1 MRAPVT
7 ARPARIGAFWFGVQA
22 IWSALLGVFLQS
34 RISELVPADDVRAYA
49 LVAAG
54 GAVLAAIVQVAAGF
68 ASDRR
73 IRRVGHRR
81 EFYIAGVALAVPA
94 IALFFVAPTA
104 AWLAL
109 AFAGIQ
115 IGVNLASGPY
125 QAAIPDAID
134 ASASG
139 RASAWMSVYS
149 FSGSVTGLVIAA
161 ALHGASAA
169 GALLAVFVVSA
180 AVTVVHLRTLP
191 FVATRPVPLHI
202 TGDVLTVLLSRG
214 AINVGFYTLFGFL
227 FFFVRET
234 LAVSDAR
241 TTTGLL
247 FIAFTLAGVGG
258 AAIAGKPA
266 DRYDKRVVISI
277 AAAAIAAAVSAFALA
292 PNVPVAF
299 AASIAA
305 GFAWGAFFTADWA
318 IAFAVLPRGAMAS
331 AMGVWNLAA
340 ALPQI
345 VAPLITAPL
354 VTALDAHRHGLGPR
368 VALLLVVVEFT
379 AGTLL
384 LWRLPRAALAP
395 VAGDP

>member
-1 MRAPVT
+1 MRAPVI
-7 ARPARIGAFWFGVQA
+7 ARPARIGAFWFGVQTV
-22 IWSALLGVFLQS
+22 WSALLGVFLQS
-34 RISELVPADDVRAYA
+34 RISELVPTDDVRAYA
-49 LVAAG
+49 FVAAG

-73 IRRVGHRR
+73 VQRVGHRR
-81 EFYIAGVALAVPA
+81 EFYAAGIALALPS
-94 IALFFVAPTA
+94 IALFFVAPSLSL
-104 AWLAL
+104 LAL

-139 RASAWMSVYS
+139 RASAWMSAYS

-161 ALHGASAA
+161 ALHGTAAA
-169 GALLAVFVVSA
+169 GALLSVFVVSA
-180 AVTVVHLRTLP
+180 VVTLLHLRALP
-191 FVATRPVPLHI
+191 FIATRPVPLYI
-202 TGDVLTVLLSRG
+202 TRDVLTVLLSRG

-247 FIAFTLAGVGG
+247 FICFTLAGVGG
-258 AAIAGKPA
+258 AAIAGRPA
-266 DRYDKRVVISI
+266 DRYDKRVVISV
-277 AAAAIAAAVSAFALA
+277 AAAAIALAVSAFALA

-354 VTALDAHRHGLGPR
+354 VTTIDAQRHGLGPR
-368 VALLLVVVEFT
+368 VALLLVVVEFV

-384 LWRLPRAALAP
+384 LWRLPRAALAA
-395 VAGDP
+395 VAHDP